1 MLSLRKINWLVL
13 QRGKGAFCCCGGM
26 YMVIQYR
33 YQQINCFYVFSLN
46 YVFNNFK
53 KYISY
58 FYISIRPLPKCNK
71 YISYIIHAFT
81 ELNKCAFSS

>member
-46 YVFNNFK
+46 YVFNN
-53 KYISY
+53 S
-58 FYISIRPLPKCNK
+58 
-71 YISYIIHAFT
+71 AFT
-81 ELNKCAFSS
+81 PLRNTFHIFIYQ